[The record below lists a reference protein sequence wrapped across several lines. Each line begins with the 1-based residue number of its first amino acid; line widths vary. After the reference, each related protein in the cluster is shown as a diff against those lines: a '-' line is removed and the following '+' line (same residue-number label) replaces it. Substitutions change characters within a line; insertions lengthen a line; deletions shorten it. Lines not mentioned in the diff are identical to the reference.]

1 MSIDS
6 HIDSGCQRCTPETG
20 RHPGCHAKC
29 ERYLEFVKK
38 NNEIKKKENDY
49 RERLKYQR
57 II

>member
-6 HIDSGCQRCTPETG
+6 SIDNDCQGCTPETG

-29 ERYLEFVKK
+29 EKYLKFVEK
-38 NNEIKKKENDY
+38 NKEIKKKENEY
-49 RERLKYQR
+49 RDRLKFQR